1 MLFDDIPLNMH
12 QPLRVLIELDV
23 ARVLE
28 ATRPQ
33 LLSMHICDKVE
44 GGLVD
49 LRDLNWRQNL
59 TSAPMEILE
68 HLLNV
73 IIERTMDLSHHVN
86 LLWLQQHHQIVEV
99 LIDLARG
106 VI

>member
-1 MLFDDIPLNMH
+1 MLLNDIPLDMH
-12 QPLRVLIELDV
+12 QPLRVLVELDM
-23 ARVLE
+23 AWVLE

-33 LLSMHICDKVE
+33 LLSVHICDKVE

-49 LRDLNWRQNL
+49 LRDLNRRQNL
-59 TSAPMEILE
+59 ASAPMEILE

-73 IIERTMDLSHHVN
+73 IIERAMDLSHHVN
-86 LLWLQQHHQIVEV
+86 LLWPQQHHQIVEV